1 MKNAAS
7 PQREQTVEGFHLA
20 LGPTDIDGIAHKVA
34 DQILP
39 IVHSRDQS
47 LTLNVTPHLPE
58 ISADSLRI
66 EQILLHL
73 LSNAVKFTPD
83 GGSIS
88 LSASSN
94 GNFIVIEIRDSGP
107 SILSEEQHQV
117 FQPCYRL
124 KDENEKDAPG
134 LGLGLALC
142 KHLVELHGGTMWV
155 KSEQGEGKSIAFA
168 LPLKKL
174 ASA

>member
-20 LGPTDIDGIAHKVA
+20 LGPTDIDVIAHKVA

-58 ISADSLRI
+58 ITADPIRI

-88 LSASSN
+88 LSASSK
-94 GNFIVIEIRDSGP
+94 GSFIVIEIRDSGP

-124 KDENEKDAPG
+124 KNENEKDAPG

-142 KHLVELHGGTMWV
+142 KHLVELHGGTMWM
-155 KSEQGEGKSIAFA
+155 KCEQGNTFTFA

-174 ASA
+174 ATA